1 MKRSLLEITGVAV
14 VGVVLIGFVVF
25 GEQSSSDA
33 PNDAEGAVAAQ
44 SVVESRSDASID
56 GESPIRSEAA
66 GGRGDDVFAG
76 LRRHSSATLRI
87 ESRVDGG
94 RWETVEAISPLKGQR
109 VELRVER
116 VEGAHVRWLEIRPDT
131 LKMYKNANFPWDPEP
146 YKWIG
151 LGKIDYAA
159 REMVPFRDRWE
170 IRLFEGDHGGDASTD
185 TESKRFSESRGET
198 LRSAQRDIKTDDR
211 VADRFYHR
219 DVGSFWFQV
228 EVARDGRVSYSPG
241 IESCDERGLS
251 TKVFRVSVRDGEG
264 YLGYLTSFHN
274 VPGVFGSVTYQSH
287 NFLGVDCA
295 DVLMA
300 AYGRW
305 KGKAMEKNYNVA
317 MLVTEWPHVHTFDLD
332 AGTPAPRT
340 RWGDDVRPGD
350 LVAVRYDGARQ
361 YQHVG
366 ALYRDANANAILD
379 GEDLV
384 LHAGPRP
391 LQTSRLKEGSFD
403 GHVVVMRPR

>member
-1 MKRSLLEITGVAV
+1 M
-14 VGVVLIGFVVF
+14 
-25 GEQSSSDA
+25 
-33 PNDAEGAVAAQ
+33 
-44 SVVESRSDASID
+44 ES
-56 GESPIRSEAA
+56 
-66 GGRGDDVFAG
+66 
-76 LRRHSSATLRI
+76 
-87 ESRVDGG
+87 
-94 RWETVEAISPLKGQR
+94 
-109 VELRVER
+109 
-116 VEGAHVRWLEIRPDT
+116 
-131 LKMYKNANFPWDPEP
+131 
-146 YKWIG
+146 
-151 LGKIDYAA
+151 
-159 REMVPFRDRWE
+159 FRDRWE
-170 IRLFEGDHGGDASTD
+170 IRPFEGEDGGDSSEA
-185 TESKRFSESRGET
+185 TESKGFSGSRDET
-198 LRSAQRDIKTDDR
+198 LRSASATADRRQGDIDSGGSG
-211 VADRFYHR
+211 ADRFYHR

-228 EVARDGRVSYSPG
+228 EVAHQGRVSYSPG

-251 TKVFRVSVRDGEG
+251 TKVFRVAVRDGEG

-287 NFLGVDCA
+287 NYLGVDCA

-317 MLVTEWPHVHTFDLD
+317 MLVTEWPHVHAFDLD
-332 AGTPAPRT
+332 AGTPTPKT
-340 RWGDDVRPGD
+340 RWSDDVRPGD

-384 LHAGPRP
+384 LHAGPWP
-391 LQTSRLKEGSFD
+391 LRASRLKEGNFD